1 MSHGERA
8 ELRQRMRAQRLELSA
23 TERIAAAR
31 GVGEQLEA
39 LPEFL
44 TDLRIGAYWAVR
56 GELPLSHALPPLYRR
71 GQIVL
76 LPVLGNAGSL
86 RFSPWLPGQELVAN
100 RFGIPEPEHNPANE
114 VDPRA
119 LDLVL
124 VPLLAFDRRGRRL
137 GSGGGWYDRSFA
149 YLQVQP
155 RPASTLLVGVGY
167 ANQEVPALT
176 AEAHDVTL
184 DFVVTERELIDC
196 NAAATPS
203 A

>member
-1 MSHGERA
+1 MSHGERD
-8 ELRQRMRAQRLELSA
+8 ELRKNMRERRVALSPGA
-23 TERIAAAR
+23 RIAAAR

-39 LPEFL
+39 LPEYL

-56 GELPLSHALPPLYRR
+56 GELPLSHALPPLFRR

-76 LPVLGNAGSL
+76 LPVLGNAGTL

-114 VDPRA
+114 IDPRA

-124 VPLLAFDRRGRRL
+124 VPLLAFDRRGHRL

-149 YLQVQP
+149 FLQAQP

-167 ANQEVPALT
+167 ADQEVPSLDS
-176 AEAHDVTL
+176 EAHDVAL

-196 NAAATPS
+196 NATVPPA
-203 A
+203 

>member
-1 MSHGERA
+1 MSHGDRA
-8 ELRQRMRAQRLELSA
+8 ALRLRMRELRLAIA
-23 TERIAAAR
+23 PAERIGAAR
-31 GVGEQLEA
+31 AVGERLAQ
-39 LPEFL
+39 LPEFQ

-56 GELPLSHALPPLYRR
+56 GELALSHALPPLYRR

-76 LPVLGNAGSL
+76 LPVLGAGELL

-124 VPLLAFDRRGRRL
+124 VPLLAFDRRGHRL

-149 YLQVQP
+149 FLNAQT

-167 ANQEVPALT
+167 AGQEVPALDT
-176 AEAHDVTL
+176 EAHDVAL
-184 DFVVTERELIDC
+184 DYVVTERELIDC
-196 NAAATPS
+196 HAGAAPA
-203 A
+203 

>member
-8 ELRQRMRAQRLELSA
+8 ELRKNMRERRVALSA
-23 TERIAAAR
+23 GERIAAAR

-56 GELPLSHALPPLYRR
+56 GELPLSHALPPLFRR

-76 LPVLGNAGSL
+76 LPVLGNAGTL

-100 RFGIPEPEHNPANE
+100 RFGIPEPELDPANE
-114 VDPRA
+114 LDPHA

-124 VPLLAFDRRGRRL
+124 VPLLAFDRRGHRL

-149 YLQVQP
+149 YLQTQP

-167 ANQEVPALT
+167 ADQEVPSLT
-176 AEAHDVTL
+176 AEAHDVAL

-196 NAAATPS
+196 NATVPPA
-203 A
+203 